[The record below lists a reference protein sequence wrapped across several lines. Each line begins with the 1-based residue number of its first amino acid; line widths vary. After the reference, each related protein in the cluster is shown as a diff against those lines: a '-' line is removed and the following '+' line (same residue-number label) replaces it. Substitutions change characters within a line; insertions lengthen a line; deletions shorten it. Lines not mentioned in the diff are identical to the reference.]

1 MIHRSIWVLAAL
13 CAVASVSAGAASP
26 TTRAVGRKIEPISI
40 VIDGTKLA
48 VDPAPRFYKYHLLVP
63 VRRIIEALGLGFEDE
78 NGRIVTHA
86 GYKTI
91 ELRVGSRLAH
101 VDGRAVVLDSAPV
114 EIGYTLYA
122 PLRFFTAALGAQAS
136 FDRQTNSVDIVSTL
150 IGRSGNGIVANGS
163 GEEEIGTV
171 TAIDEN
177 SVPSTI
183 TLTYNAS
190 VRTLNVNASAEVVVQ
205 DVNADTSNPGTIG
218 DVHVGDFAHLYLDR
232 SGNVERIV
240 DAYGSRGGRIAAVGD
255 GELVLGDG
263 HVIAPD
269 KATSVTLNGSAATLR
284 DLRVGDAVTVRY
296 NIDSSEVRQIVATR
310 PGAAGSTVVPA
321 SGIAIVSVEADATA
335 PLRAGE
341 SFTVTLRGTPG
352 GEATYDIGPYLVG
365 LPLTEKTP
373 GVYTAVYT
381 ASASVSFAD
390 APIFGHLEVD
400 GMQAPT
406 AESQNTI
413 SVSSVPP
420 VVSDYAPGDGAVVNN
435 HRPSIYATFHGS
447 AIGVNPSSASIAVN
461 GHDVTSASVRTARFI
476 EYTPGIAYPDGP
488 MHVVVHVSDRA
499 GNTAVKRWTFFIKT
513 SRVSE
518 SSTLPSLGRLLPEY
532 FVAHQSR
539 SYGFAPSSRL
549 VSEQNSAQNPKT
561 AQLRHPAR

>member
-13 CAVASVSAGAASP
+13 CAVASVSAAAAP
-26 TTRAVGRKIEPISI
+26 PAARAVGRKIEPISI

-48 VDPAPRFYKYHLLVP
+48 VDPPPRFYKDHLLVP
-63 VRRIIEALGLGFEDE
+63 VRRIIEALGLGFDDE

-86 GYKTI
+86 AYKTI

-171 TAIDEN
+171 TAVDEN

-218 DVHVGDFAHLYLDR
+218 DVHVGDFTHLYLDR

-269 KATSVTLNGSAATLR
+269 KATSVSLNGSAATLR

-310 PGAAGSTVVPA
+310 PGAPGSTVVPA
-321 SGIAIVSVEADATA
+321 SGIAIVSIEADATA

-365 LPLTEKTP
+365 LPLTENTP

-381 ASASVSFAD
+381 ASAGVSFAD

-400 GMQAPT
+400 GTQAPA
-406 AESQNTI
+406 AESQATI

-420 VVSDYAPGDGAVVNN
+420 VVSDYAPGDGAVVNDS
-435 HRPSIYATFHGS
+435 RPSIYATFDSS

-461 GHDVTSASVRTARFI
+461 GHDVTPASVRTARFI

-488 MHVVVHVSDRA
+488 MHVIVRVSDRA

-513 SRVSE
+513 R
-518 SSTLPSLGRLLPEY
+518 
-532 FVAHQSR
+532 
-539 SYGFAPSSRL
+539 
-549 VSEQNSAQNPKT
+549 
-561 AQLRHPAR
+561 